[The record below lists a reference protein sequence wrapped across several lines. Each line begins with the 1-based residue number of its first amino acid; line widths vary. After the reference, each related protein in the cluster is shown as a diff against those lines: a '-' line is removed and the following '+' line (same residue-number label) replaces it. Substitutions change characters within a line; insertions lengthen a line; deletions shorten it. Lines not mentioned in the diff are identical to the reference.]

1 MLVSLHIN
9 KSLLSHVFA
18 CFVNLMSAAEVEIAS
33 ALALIRRIIINH
45 LIVYS
50 CNYTL
55 RDEDKD
61 SKSKLNLFK

>member
-1 MLVSLHIN
+1 
-9 KSLLSHVFA
+9 
-18 CFVNLMSAAEVEIAS
+18 MSAAEVEIAS

-61 SKSKLNLFK
+61 SKLKLNLFK